1 MTTDYGLLPPK
12 DRITAIRKSLTAFV
26 CGIIGFLPF
35 IGVVPAVYTLV
46 CWVRIPY
53 QYGKWNP
60 AAAYLRCGV
69 WLALLGLLGSALI
82 VAVALVMSAF

>member
-1 MTTDYGLLPPK
+1 M
-12 DRITAIRKSLTAFV
+12 DRITAIRKSLAAFV

-35 IGVVPAVYTLV
+35 IGVVPAVYALV
-46 CWVRIPY
+46 CWARIPC

-60 AAAYLRCGV
+60 AAAYLNCGV

>member
-1 MTTDYGLLPPK
+1 M

-35 IGVVPAVYTLV
+35 IGVVPAVYAMV
-46 CWVRIPY
+46 CWAHIRSK
-53 QYGKWNP
+53 YGNEWNP
-60 AAAYLRCGV
+60 AAAYLNCGV

-82 VAVALVMSAF
+82 IAVALVTFAC